1 MLKGAYQNVS
11 RDLLQPAA
19 SLPSLPFS
27 GSTSED
33 MDPSRKSLWERVS

>member
-1 MLKGAYQNVS
+1 MLKSAYQNVS

-19 SLPSLPFS
+19 SLPSLPHPFS

-33 MDPSRKSLWERVS
+33 VDPSRKSL